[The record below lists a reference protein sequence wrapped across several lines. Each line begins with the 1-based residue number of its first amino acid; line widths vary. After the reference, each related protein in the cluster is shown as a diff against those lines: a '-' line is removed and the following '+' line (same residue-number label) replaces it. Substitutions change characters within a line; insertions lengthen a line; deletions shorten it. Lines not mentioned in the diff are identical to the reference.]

1 MTMGRTLG
9 AVCAAAAFVALALA
23 TPTLAASEEAA
34 GAGPQIDWVKGPAKV
49 DVGKVAELAVP
60 EGFVFTGKKGTQDLL
75 KAMGNLVGDM
85 EEGFLAPSTVFDKE
99 SDARWFV
106 VFEFN
111 PIGYVKDDEKDK
123 LDPVSLLKGFQ
134 EGNVR
139 ANKER
144 EKLGYEKLE
153 LVGWAVEP
161 HYEEKT
167 NNLEWGLLLKSEKGH
182 ETVNY
187 EIRLLG
193 RTGVMQC
200 TLVLGPKELKSG
212 LPRFRDLLG
221 GCGYKT
227 GERYAEYRAG
237 DKIAKYGLIGLIG
250 AGGLAVA
257 AKTGLL
263 KYVWKYIVFIV
274 LGVVALFKKI
284 WNRLFGR
291 RTIEDED
298 DRGAPPPPPP
308 PAPNTL
314 SG

>member
-1 MTMGRTLG
+1 MEKTIGT
-9 AVCAAAAFVALALA
+9 AFTAATFALVALAVPALA
-23 TPTLAASEEAA
+23 VPEGAAQ
-34 GAGPQIDWVKGPAKV
+34 AGPQIDWVKGPAKV
-49 DVGKVAELAVP
+49 EVGSVAEMAIP

-75 KAMGNLVGDM
+75 KAMGNLVGDN
-85 EEGFLAPSTVFDKE
+85 EEGFLAPATVFDKE
-99 SDARWFV
+99 SDERWFV

-111 PIGYVKDDEKDK
+111 PVGYVKDDEKDK

-161 HYEEKT
+161 HYDEKS

-193 RTGVMQC
+193 RKGVMQC
-200 TLVLGPKELKSG
+200 TLVLGPKELKTG
-212 LPRFRDLLG
+212 LPRFRNLLG
-221 GCGYKT
+221 GYGYKT

-274 LGVVALFKKI
+274 LAVAAFFRKL

-291 RTIEDED
+291 RTIEDD
-298 DRGAPPPPPP
+298 DEHAPPPSPPP
-308 PAPNTL
+308 SPNTL